1 MTPIPITILTGFLG
15 SGKTTLLN
23 HIIRNSRG
31 RNIAI
36 VENEFGSVGI
46 DSDLIEKTDQEI
58 VEINDG
64 CICCVVRKDFF
75 SAIERLL
82 DSNKKLDHIIIE
94 ASGLSD
100 PIPVAQSFLMQDMD
114 GRVVLDSIICLVDA
128 PMFFNRQTQDLKILT
143 DQLEFADFIVL
154 NKMDQVEKSS
164 LNQITDMIR
173 RVNIYAPIISTTHG
187 EIDMRYIFNTER
199 FSVTSELSDALA
211 SRWESHVHDS
221 TITQFVYTSSKRFD
235 PYALKD
241 FVDGLSQDV
250 FRIKWFV
257 AIEGHGTFILQKAGA
272 RMTLDKAS
280 EEHSIEP
287 QNQVVFIGR
296 WMDEGKMRAL
306 LDACTTEPSAL
317 FYKPPHA

>member
-1 MTPIPITILTGFLG
+1 MKSGRALSIIINNMAPIPITILTGFLG

-211 SRWESHVHDS
+211 SR
-221 TITQFVYTSSKRFD
+221 
-235 PYALKD
+235 
-241 FVDGLSQDV
+241 
-250 FRIKWFV
+250 
-257 AIEGHGTFILQKAGA
+257 
-272 RMTLDKAS
+272 
-280 EEHSIEP
+280 
-287 QNQVVFIGR
+287 
-296 WMDEGKMRAL
+296 
-306 LDACTTEPSAL
+306 
-317 FYKPPHA
+317 